1 MDAHTGRVE
10 KSWNDMQ
17 SKKIKGVI
25 GNRNTRRKIVNMEVE
40 KIKQGPCSH
49 KDEER
54 RIAVSYSNN

>member
-25 GNRNTRRKIVNMEVE
+25 GNRNTRKKVVDMEVE
-40 KIKQGPCSH
+40 KIKKGPCIH
-49 KDEER
+49 EDAER
-54 RIAVSYSNN
+54 RIVVSYSNN